1 MMLHIVCYSLYA
13 VAEIWVMTTVSL
25 YTVTFF
31 KNSLEITI
39 SYYLVEASLFASGLV
54 LLYILNSLV
63 TSSVKAAEEEYSDE
77 QLSVCAS

>member
-13 VAEIWVMTTVSL
+13 VAEIWVMITVSL

-54 LLYILNSLV
+54 LLYILNFLV

>member
-1 MMLHIVCYSLYA
+1 MILHIVCYSLYA
-13 VAEIWVMTTVSL
+13 VAEIWVMISVSL

-63 TSSVKAAEEEYSDE
+63 TSSVKATEEEYSDE